1 MKPIPQFEEL
11 AIALIASNLNPT
23 HFTPDFLF
31 GSGIVPEHWQL
42 AQPPQGDP
50 HMTTITFTNG
60 AIAFFTTRQP
70 LSQKP

>member
-42 AQPPQGDP
+42 AHPPRATP
-50 HMTTITFTNG
+50 T
-60 AIAFFTTRQP
+60 
-70 LSQKP
+70 